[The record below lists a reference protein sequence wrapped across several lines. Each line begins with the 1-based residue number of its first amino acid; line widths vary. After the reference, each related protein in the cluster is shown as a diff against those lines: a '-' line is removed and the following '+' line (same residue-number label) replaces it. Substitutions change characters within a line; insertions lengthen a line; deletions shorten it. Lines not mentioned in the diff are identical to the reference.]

1 MGASRPFE
9 EQLEIDAS
17 RYLDRLSRKHGADA
31 RIEILEAVASSIG
44 GWSLSEYRRAFS
56 EAHALETALAKKYA
70 IDLRQLLGKV
80 PIHPALVL
88 SRLSQPSMKESR
100 QRQTGSYYTDFR
112 LANFLAQTTTKALD
126 KNSRVVDT
134 ACGTGVLLVAFVLQS
149 STGNHRTLNHTISS
163 CIYGI
168 DMSSKAL
175 RGARLALASLT
186 SDLNTVRSLD
196 KHLIIQD
203 SLSVG
208 GGFWKSIAPDGFDV
222 VIGNPPW
229 ERLKLD
235 RHEFAKDEGS
245 KSSYGANLR
254 LSNKSREKLNRQRN
268 SIATHRDSLD
278 QQFPLASIGELDL
291 YKAFL
296 ELSTQIVK
304 PSGQI
309 SLLLPG
315 GLIRSASTKTLRELL
330 FERGKRVSIALLD
343 NRSRFFGIDS
353 RFKFLALNVS
363 FAAERSRRI
372 ELSHPHVSP
381 ELIVNRGKTQVS
393 LRQLKSWSDSLL
405 IPEVRSTKELRLFG
419 RLYSAG
425 TRLADS
431 DEWRPNLL
439 REVDMTNDRHLF
451 LRSPTADSLPV
462 VEGRMVHQHRIG
474 GKSYR
479 KGTGRSALWVNNPP
493 GKSVI
498 EPQYWI
504 EQDKLTEEVLH
515 RSRTS
520 RIGFCDITGQTN
532 ERTVLV
538 CRVPSGVVCGN
549 KVPTAVLPKSQSEL
563 AWIAIANSFVF
574 DWLARRV
581 VTTTL
586 NYFVLL
592 TLPFPQITSDS
603 ADGLQLSELASRLDN
618 LDRGGI
624 ISYGILQQ
632 IRAEIDARVSLLYG
646 LDLADTKLIL
656 EDFRLIDRHQRPL
669 TGEERSTITRDLILE
684 NYCRLAG
691 LDSTPYLERV
701 EAARQFGATG
711 FLPAQFCASSP
722 RDRSLLL

>member
-1 MGASRPFE
+1 MGAARPLE

-17 RYLDRLSRKHGADA
+17 RYLVSLSRQHGANA
-31 RIEILEAVASSIG
+31 RMDILEAVASSIG
-44 GWSLSEYRRAFS
+44 GWSLSEYREAFS
-56 EAHALETALAKKYA
+56 EAHSLKTALAQKYA
-70 IDLRQLLGKV
+70 TELRQLIGKV

-88 SRLSQPSMKESR
+88 SRLSQPSIRKSR

-112 LANFLAQTTTKALD
+112 LATFLARMATQAND
-126 KNSRVVDT
+126 KDSHVVDT
-134 ACGTGVLLVAFVLQS
+134 ACGTGVLLVAFALES
-149 STGNHRTLNHTISS
+149 SSDNRRTLDDTITS

-168 DMSSKAL
+168 DISSKAL

-186 SDLNTVRSLD
+186 SELNSVRSLD
-196 KHLIIQD
+196 EHLIIQD
-203 SLSVG
+203 SLRAGSE
-208 GGFWKSIAPDGFDV
+208 FWRSIAPDGFDV

-235 RHEFAKDEGS
+235 RHEFAKDAGTQS
-245 KSSYGANLR
+245 FYGANLR
-254 LSNKSREKLNRQRN
+254 LSYKSRERLQKQRK
-268 SIATHRDSLD
+268 SIAKHRDSLN
-278 QQFPLASIGELDL
+278 QQFPLASVGEFDL

-315 GLIRSASTKTLRELL
+315 GLIRSVSTKPLRELL
-330 FERGKRVSIALLD
+330 LTKGRRISIAMLD

-363 FAAERSRRI
+363 FNTERSRRI
-372 ELSHPHVSP
+372 ELVDVHISP

-393 LRQLKSWSDSLL
+393 LTQLKSWSDSLL

-419 RLYSAG
+419 RLYASG

-431 DEWRPNLL
+431 EEWRPRLL
-439 REVDMTNDRHLF
+439 REVDMTIDRHKF
-451 LRSPTADSLPV
+451 LRNPTADSLPV

-474 GKSYR
+474 VKSYR
-479 KGTGRSALWVNNPP
+479 KGSGRSALWANNPP
-493 GKSVI
+493 GKSLI
-498 EPQYWI
+498 EPQFWI
-504 EQDKLTEEVLH
+504 RQDDLTEDVLH
-515 RSRTS
+515 RTRNS

-538 CRVPSGVVCGN
+538 CRVPAGVVCGN
-549 KVPTAVLPKSQSEL
+549 KVPTAVLPSSQSEW

-592 TLPFPQITSDS
+592 TLPFPKINVDS
-603 ADGLQLSELASRLDN
+603 VECRQLSEFASLLDD
-618 LDRGGI
+618 LDRRGSV
-624 ISYGILQQ
+624 SYETIQQ
-632 IRAEIDARVSLLYG
+632 IRAEIDARVALLYG
-646 LDLADTKLIL
+646 LDLTDLNL
-656 EDFRLIDRHQRPL
+656 VLDDFRLTDRHQPPL
-669 TGEERSTITRDLILE
+669 TGEERSTITRDLVLE
-684 NYCRLAG
+684 TYCRLAG
-691 LDSTPYLERV
+691 LNSTTHVERV
-701 EAARQFGATG
+701 EAARQVGATG
-711 FLPAQFCASSP
+711 FLPAQFFAGPP
-722 RDRSLLL
+722 RDF